1 MFFRERIN
9 PQGLR
14 ITLETLINIR
24 WSAIVGQF
32 FTVSVV
38 EFFLKFEFP
47 YFGTL
52 TLIFLSALVNVYL
65 EINKSKFLTINNFY
79 ATLSIFYDLVQLI
92 LLLFMTGG
100 LSNPFSILI
109 IVPTTISVTYLS
121 RGSSQFIVTCSIIFS
136 TVIAFYHMP
145 LPYPVNESLVLPKY
159 YNIGLWLSLGIG
171 IIFLGNYA
179 YQLGRDNRVRS
190 TALSRLEEEL
200 TKEKVVNS
208 VGGMAAAAVH
218 ELATPLATISL
229 VSKELQKQ
237 LKDNSNIKED
247 INLLIEQSERCS
259 SILKDIAQR
268 KQKDEFIENI
278 SPKELINEIVFS
290 LNNISNKEINVEN
303 LNLNQRMKMTKKT
316 EISYALRNFIENS
329 IKFAKNKINIE
340 IDQNK
345 KRTAI
350 TISDDGDGFNKDII
364 ANLGQPYLHSDNIKK
379 NKKGMGLGVF
389 ISKSLLERCLAQ
401 VTFRNNKSLP
411 GASVKIVWN
420 NSQLENL

>member
-24 WSAIVGQF
+24 WIAIVGQF

-38 EFFLKFEFP
+38 EYFLKFEFP

-229 VSKELQKQ
+229 VSKELHKQ
-237 LKDNSNIKED
+237 LKDNNNIKED

>member
-24 WSAIVGQF
+24 WIAIVGQF

-38 EFFLKFEFP
+38 EYFLKFEFP

-200 TKEKVVNS
+200 TKEKVINS

-350 TISDDGDGFNKDII
+350 TISDDGDGFNKAII

>member
-24 WSAIVGQF
+24 WIAIVGQF

-38 EFFLKFEFP
+38 EYFLKFEFP

-52 TLIFLSALVNVYL
+52 TLIFLSALINVYL

-364 ANLGQPYLHSDNIKK
+364 ANLGQPYLHSNNIKK

>member
-24 WSAIVGQF
+24 WIAIVGQF

-38 EFFLKFEFP
+38 EYFLKFEFP

-340 IDQNK
+340 IDQSK

-420 NSQLENL
+420 NSHLENL

>member
-24 WSAIVGQF
+24 WIAIVGQF

-38 EFFLKFEFP
+38 EYFLKFEFP

-237 LKDNSNIKED
+237 LKDNSDIKED

-340 IDQNK
+340 IDQSR
-345 KRTAI
+345 KRTTI

>member
-1 MFFRERIN
+1 M
-9 PQGLR
+9 
-14 ITLETLINIR
+14 NI
-24 WSAIVGQF
+24 
-32 FTVSVV
+32 
-38 EFFLKFEFP
+38 
-47 YFGTL
+47 
-52 TLIFLSALVNVYL
+52 
-65 EINKSKFLTINNFY
+65 
-79 ATLSIFYDLVQLI
+79 
-92 LLLFMTGG
+92 
-100 LSNPFSILI
+100 
-109 IVPTTISVTYLS
+109 
-121 RGSSQFIVTCSIIFS
+121 
-136 TVIAFYHMP
+136 
-145 LPYPVNESLVLPKY
+145 
-159 YNIGLWLSLGIG
+159 
-171 IIFLGNYA
+171 
-179 YQLGRDNRVRS
+179 
-190 TALSRLEEEL
+190 
-200 TKEKVVNS
+200 
-208 VGGMAAAAVH
+208 
-218 ELATPLATISL
+218 
-229 VSKELQKQ
+229 
-237 LKDNSNIKED
+237 
-247 INLLIEQSERCS
+247 IEQSERCS

-278 SPKELINEIVFS
+278 SPKELINETVFS

>member
-24 WSAIVGQF
+24 WIAIVGQF

-38 EFFLKFEFP
+38 EYFLKFEFP

-79 ATLSIFYDLVQLI
+79 ATFSIFYDLIQLI

-121 RGSSQFIVTCSIIFS
+121 RGSSQFIMTCSIIFS
-136 TVIAFYHMP
+136 TVIAFYHLP

-179 YQLGRDNRVRS
+179 YQLGRDNRVRT

-200 TKEKVVNS
+200 TKEKVINS

-340 IDQNK
+340 IDQSK

>member
-24 WSAIVGQF
+24 WIAIVGQF

-38 EFFLKFEFP
+38 EYFLKFEFP

-237 LKDNSNIKED
+237 LKDNSNLKED